1 MNAGRLE
8 IDIRA
13 GLAQIQQDMQQVR
26 GIVGSAM
33 TDVDRMV
40 GHTKTLLAGLG
51 AGLTGAALISFVRN
65 AVDAADHLGKFSQ
78 QTGIAVAE
86 LSRLQYAAELS
97 DVDMG
102 SLAKGMKSLSGWMV
116 EAGNSTSKA
125 GSLLAAM
132 GVDITKGPKV
142 ALEQIASVFQ
152 GLADGELKTTLA
164 TELFGKQGMAMIPML
179 NQGAAGLR
187 KAEEEAARL
196 GLTLSDETA
205 KAAEQFNDNMKA
217 LDSSAR
223 ALGITIL
230 NQLGPSMVNIT
241 NEMKAALIEGGKL
254 NALLV
259 GFFATIRE
267 FAADTPEVERQKQ
280 MLAIVKE
287 MTIYETQMA
296 EARIQGQNAEG
307 ALTKEAEKRLGVLRQ
322 QLHQLQLQQLAAN
335 DKPDNFDPRFGGTN
349 YTPASD
355 AQAIRSALARKEV
368 AKAAKEEADADA
380 HLIAYR
386 RELWDISQAT
396 NKAMLDG
403 VEVQRAYMAEI
414 AKQTEAEQFAND
426 TRGMTRSQ
434 IQALIIARLEER
446 QAVMRSD
453 GAMEQDLQLLQDEIN
468 ARRTL
473 QGQLL
478 RGDLLDAQAAA
489 LREQAELWGHVGDMA
504 GEFANALTH
513 GIGSAFDNLRDQA
526 KRFLAELIAIFAKR
540 WVLQLAAGSIGS
552 SALAATAGQ
561 VGQGSIGGAA
571 ASWLGSSL
579 FGSAADPAAIL
590 ASGGA
595 EGLATSGLLGSGGMM
610 SVLGAI
616 PVWGWAL
623 AAIGALAYA
632 FRDKGENWQGQLGF
646 GANAHA
652 YTNTGPFGAEGFNFI
667 QGSDSTNRAIQA
679 FFASTGGIDRSLAS
693 GLTPEQIATITGN
706 LSGAYGTRND
716 GQPSTFAFGQ
726 GDDTAAQQLTL
737 EYLQKKYGT
746 IFDTIDHT
754 FADFI
759 RGYTGDS
766 QGLLAEIGNFA
777 AVMGAL
783 HDSPVPGLNIESLR
797 AMQHEGEKLNDTFN
811 RVTAGW
817 STYVSLFYSADEQHT
832 LGMSALQHQLDQFNV
847 TLPTTRDGFRHL
859 VETTEVGSPLWEAL
873 IGMAQAFSDL
883 VPAADAAAG
892 AVSNT
897 TNALGRG
904 DTNIFGSSGSRYNT
918 PGEGQDTSNS
928 PSQEWIDAWNRQ
940 MAQQQDLGG
949 WLSGALSGNLSP
961 LSPAEQLEAA
971 RQAWLA
977 NPTAANSSA
986 YLDIARQLYGSS
998 SAYGSIFHQV
1008 YDTNAGIVGA
1018 PDYNTRME
1026 QIQSGVLGES
1036 QQQTH
1041 TLNLILEGITTTNQI
1056 LSAGTSAPA
1065 AQAVELR

>member
-1 MNAGRLE
+1 MAANVARL
-8 IDIRA
+8 
-13 GLAQIQQDMQQVR
+13 QQDMQQAKGVVTGAMSEMNR
-26 GIVGSAM
+26 AVGIFKES
-33 TDVDRMV
+33 
-40 GHTKTLLAGLG
+40 LAGLG
-51 AGLTGAALISFVRN
+51 VGLSVGALVAFVRH
-65 AVDAADHLGKFSQ
+65 AADAADELGKLSQ
-78 QTGIAVAE
+78 KTGIAVE
-86 LSRLQYAAELS
+86 QLSQLKYAASLS
-97 DVDMG
+97 DVDVG
-102 SLAKGMKSLSGWMV
+102 TLAKGMKGLSLAMV
-116 EAGNSTSKA
+116 DAGNSTSKSA
-125 GSLLAAM
+125 QVFKAM
-132 GVDITKGPKV
+132 GVDVSGGPKKT
-142 ALEQIASVFQ
+142 LEA
-152 GLADGELKTTLA
+152 LADVFAGLEDGETKATLA
-164 TELFGKQGMAMIPML
+164 THLFGKAGMELIPML
-179 NQGAAGLR
+179 NQGAAGMR
-187 KAEEEAARL
+187 AAEEEAARL
-196 GLTLSDETA
+196 GLTLSEDAA
-205 KAAEQFNDNMKA
+205 KAAEKFNDNLKTMKA
-217 LDSSAR
+217 SSEAFGLTLFNDL
-223 ALGITIL
+223 A
-230 NQLGPSMVNIT
+230 PSLVRIT
-241 NEMKAALIEGGKL
+241 NAMKEAKIEGGL
-254 NALLV
+254 LQTILV
-259 GFFATIRE
+259 GI
-267 FAADTPEVERQKQ
+267 
-280 MLAIVKE
+280 
-287 MTIYETQMA
+287 
-296 EARIQGQNAEG
+296 GG
-307 ALTKEAEKRLGVLRQ
+307 ALSEIYGLNDTGDQR
-322 QLHQLQLQQLAAN
+322 LAAN
-335 DKPDNFDPRFGGTN
+335 LKKLRDELEGYKAMEESLLPGERARIDEITREIAKLTELQRARERASFAANPFAGGVAGGTTVN
-349 YTPASD
+349 AGAIATALGGTK
-355 AQAIRSALARKEV
+355 AQTAATKEL
-368 AKAAKEEADADA
+368 ADADA
-380 HLIAYR
+380 HVAAWMK
-386 RELWDISQAT
+386 ELWELQLAM
-396 NKAMLDG
+396 NKAIADG
-403 VEVQRAYMAEI
+403 LEI
-414 AKQTEAEQFAND
+414 HRKNIDQIDQETKTQEFAND
-426 TRGMTRSQ
+426 TRDMTKSQ
-434 IQALIIARLEER
+434 IQGLIIARLEEQ
-446 QAVMRSD
+446 QAILRAS
-453 GAMEQDLQLLQDEIN
+453 GAMEQDIQLLQDEIN
-468 ARRTL
+468 ARKKL
-473 QGQLL
+473 QGAFGTGEALE
-478 RGDLLDAQAAA
+478 AQSKA
-489 LREQAELWGHVGDMA
+489 LREQIDLWGEVGRGATDFFTDLFEHGSKAFGNLWTTVKHFFAQMA
-504 GEFANALTH
+504 
-513 GIGSAFDNLRDQA
+513 
-526 KRFLAELIAIFAKR
+526 AIFATR
-540 WVLQLAAGSIGS
+540 WVLQMGAAATGS
-552 SALAATAGQ
+552 SALSALAGG
-561 VGQGSIGGAA
+561 VGQGSLAGTAG
-571 ASWLGSSL
+571 SLLGSSL

-847 TLPTTRDGFRHL
+847 TLPTTREGFRHL
-859 VETTEVGSPLWEAL
+859 VETTAVGSPLWEAL

-977 NPTAANSSA
+977 NPTAATPRPISASRASSTA
-986 YLDIARQLYGSS
+986 PRRRTARSS
-998 SAYGSIFHQV
+998 TRS
-1008 YDTNAGIVGA
+1008 TTPNAGIVGR

-1026 QIQSGVLGES
+1026 QIQTGVLGES

-1041 TLNLILEGITTTNQI
+1041 T
-1056 LSAGTSAPA
+1056 
-1065 AQAVELR
+1065 